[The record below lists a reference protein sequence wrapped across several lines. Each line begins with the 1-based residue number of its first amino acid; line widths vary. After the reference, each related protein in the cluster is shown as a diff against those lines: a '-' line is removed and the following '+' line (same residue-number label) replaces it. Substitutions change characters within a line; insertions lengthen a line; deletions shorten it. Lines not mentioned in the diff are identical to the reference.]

1 MIEKIAKL
9 RQKINEVK
17 KKKQEEAEN
26 DDCRIQFRDDWLYQ
40 FYKYGKANRKI
51 PTAISASLGRKL
63 DMLNAADKVEICGLP
78 GNRFENLNP
87 PLTGY
92 SSIRVNEKYRL
103 IFKWGENGVED
114 LYLDPHDYR

>member
-1 MIEKIAKL
+1 MQQDHEH
-9 RQKINEVK
+9 
-17 KKKQEEAEN
+17 
-26 DDCRIQFRDDWLYQ
+26 DDCRIQLRDDWLYQ

-63 DMLNAADKVEICGLP
+63 DMLNAADKVGDLRSPP

-103 IFKWGENGVED
+103 IFKWGENGIED

>member
-1 MIEKIAKL
+1 M
-9 RQKINEVK
+9 QQNHDSD
-17 KKKQEEAEN
+17 

-51 PTAISASLGRKL
+51 PATISVSLGR
-63 DMLNAADKVEICGLP
+63 
-78 GNRFENLNP
+78 NLNP

-92 SSIRVNEKYRL
+92 SSIRVNDKYRL